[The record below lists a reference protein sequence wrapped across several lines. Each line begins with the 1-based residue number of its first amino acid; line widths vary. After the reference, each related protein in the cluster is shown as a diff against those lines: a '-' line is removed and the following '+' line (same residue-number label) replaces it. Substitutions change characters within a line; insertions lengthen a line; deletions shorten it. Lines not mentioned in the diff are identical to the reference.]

1 VTSAGADELRRRHA
15 ELLTIAVERGF
26 DQALP
31 EVEAFRELCRAVAAA
46 EGPAV
51 GHGLRML
58 AKRFDHHWHAE
69 CYMWLERKPDT
80 PPLPYAARPELAEA
94 PAPAAAAAA
103 AGTAPSG
110 GVRTLSL
117 GDVGAGTIAAQR
129 WTSAQFAR
137 WLRAELPSVG
147 SPRRLRLEVDR
158 LLAEATETLCREV
171 LVPGVVLVVEDLR
184 LDRAAAPELRDLAAA
199 LGGSVASR
207 SFLHLRPAGWRD
219 RVPVFDVRWG
229 EAEEDEDDEA
239 TRISPWVNDRDLDR
253 VVSRGLGYLQVQ
265 VAEDVGLGATLAF
278 LSERVSALGRR
289 APEGA

>member
-1 VTSAGADELRRRHA
+1 
-15 ELLTIAVERGF
+15 
-26 DQALP
+26 
-31 EVEAFRELCRAVAAA
+31 
-46 EGPAV
+46 
-51 GHGLRML
+51 
-58 AKRFDHHWHAE
+58 
-69 CYMWLERKPDT
+69 
-80 PPLPYAARPELAEA
+80 
-94 PAPAAAAAA
+94 
-103 AGTAPSG
+103 
-110 GVRTLSL
+110 
-117 GDVGAGTIAAQR
+117 
-129 WTSAQFAR
+129 
-137 WLRAELPSVG
+137 VG